1 MLSKSKMYLV
11 NAAKKK
17 KVPAGFKEIN
27 WVAADEVPLL
37 DFVDAMLQANG
48 NEGLDRDSAP
58 KSANGEI
65 LLYEST
71 IKYTKQGE
79 DKERSI
85 PVMMYYNPRT
95 QRGYNTLTSGSCK
108 DETKKLELMKVLLD
122 HMVNMRM
129 PIGDKTSNEA
139 FEKGKGLNIYVGDF
153 VWGSRQEEGKDTDG
167 SGTGETI
174 AVWHCALPA
183 RIEVA
188 E

>member
-17 KVPAGFKEIN
+17 KVPTGFKEIN
-27 WVAADEVPLL
+27 WVAAKEIPLL
-37 DFVDAMLQANG
+37 DFVDAIMKASG
-48 NEGLDRDSAP
+48 NEALDRDTAP
-58 KSANGEI
+58 KSSNGEI

-71 IKYTKQGE
+71 VKYTKQGE
-79 DKERSI
+79 EKESSI
-85 PVMMYYNPRT
+85 PVMMYYNANPRG
-95 QRGYNTLTSGSCK
+95 GYNTLVGGSLK
-108 DETKKLELMKVLLD
+108 EIGHESELMKVLLD

-129 PIGDKTSNEA
+129 PINDKTANEA
-139 FEKGKGLNIYVGDF
+139 FAKGKGLNIYVGDF

-167 SGTGETI
+167 NSMGEMI